1 MPPTDFSTEG
11 MSEQAQKQ
19 TEELNAKRL
28 SWSVTKRIQ

>member
-11 MSEQAQKQ
+11 MSEQAQNKLKSLQ
-19 TEELNAKRL
+19 CKRL